1 MIVLNCCNPKQERD
15 SLKSI
20 LTSYE
25 SEVTINYST
34 VSQQRIVKLESQLES
49 YKEELQRLEKELDAF
64 NKESEE
70 EKDIPQ
76 VKDIVV
82 KRYIS
87 GHCVSN
93 NLPKETLKRIIDMFW

>member
-1 MIVLNCCNPKQERD
+1 MLWLYSNCCNPKQERD

-82 KRYIS
+82 KR
-87 GHCVSN
+87 
-93 NLPKETLKRIIDMFW
+93 

>member
-1 MIVLNCCNPKQERD
+1 M
-15 SLKSI
+15 KSI

-34 VSQQRIVKLESQLES
+34 VSQERIVKLETQLES

-70 EKDIPQ
+70 EKDVPQ
-76 VKDIVV
+76 VFSK
-82 KRYIS
+82 KAIS
-87 GHCVSN
+87 DVY
-93 NLPKETLKRIIDMFW
+93 F